1 MGVTDLAGRLDR
13 AVLYQIYP
21 QSFAFFRMG
30 YGSAIALV
38 LAVILGALTAIQMRA
53 MRANRSDLS

>member
-1 MGVTDLAGRLDR
+1 
-13 AVLYQIYP
+13 
-21 QSFAFFRMG
+21 MG

-38 LAVILGALTAIQMRA
+38 LAVLLGALTAIQMRA